1 MTEQPHHDQLREAF
15 TSHESNTPDPA
26 AVYAR
31 VQELSVK
38 YKRRRRGAQIAAGGV
53 LGAGLIAGAINLP
66 AFLPANQPVTNTAAG
81 LPAAAPATPSAKPST
96 SVDTSVLDENL
107 VAYTE
112 AGYGYDDAGKL
123 ARLWKMSD
131 DDRLAVKA
139 EAGRRLLLGET
150 LPIKPSPDAPVEEET
165 ISPTQE
171 KQFAAF
177 FNAGYTW
184 TEAEKLAKIWKLK
197 DPADAKLEGGKRL
210 LAGQELPVKPTK
222 ANVAAALESKRASA
236 FWDKGYQI
244 EDAQKLAKLW
254 NLKDTWSAKVEAG
267 KRILA
272 GQTLPIQP

>member
-15 TSHESNTPDPA
+15 ETHEDTNIDPA

-31 VQELSVK
+31 VQELSTK

-53 LGAGLIAGAINLP
+53 LSAGLVAGAINLP

-81 LPAAAPATPSAKPST
+81 VPAGAPAKPSAAPSNGPT
-96 SVDTSVLDENL
+96 DYDRNL
-107 VAYTE
+107 EAYTE
-112 AGYGYDDAGKL
+112 AGYGYDNAGVL
-123 ARLWKMSD
+123 ARLWKMNG

-165 ISPTQE
+165 ISPEQD
-171 KQFAAF
+171 KQFQAF

-184 TEAEKLAKIWKLK
+184 TEAEKLAKIWKIK
-197 DPADAKLEGGKRL
+197 DPADAKLEAGKRL
-210 LAGQELPVKPTK
+210 LAGEELPVKPTK
-222 ANVAAALESKRASA
+222 ENVAAALENKRASA
-236 FWDKGYQI
+236 FWEAGYEA
-244 EDAQKLAKLW
+244 EDAAKLAKLW

-267 KRILA
+267 MRLLA
-272 GQTLPIQP
+272 GQELPIKP